1 MITPG
6 ERRTLWR
13 NRDYMLL
20 WSGQAVSR
28 VGTRVSALALPLLVL
43 GLTHAPA
50 QAGLVGALES
60 APSLILSLP
69 AGALV
74 DRWDRKRT
82 MILCDSGRALAM
94 ATIPLAL
101 WLGRLALPQLYVVAL
116 VEGTLSVF
124 FGIALRAC
132 LPRVVPPTQ
141 LTAAAAQQ
149 EALFPIGDLLGPP
162 IGGALYGAVARA
174 TPFALDALSYFA
186 SVGALLAIKTPFQSE
201 RTIAAPHG
209 LRREIGEGMHW
220 LWRQPT
226 IRFLAFLSSGC
237 FFVDAGG
244 PLAVLVLARDR
255 GASPGRIGLLF
266 AVSAVGGLIGFAVI
280 GVAQRRF
287 RFARLLVAI
296 IWLFALVWPL
306 AAIAPNLAVL
316 AVITAAGYLFFSIFT
331 SIEAGYRLGLIPDAL
346 QGRVNS
352 AFQLIALSSYPFG
365 VAVTGLL
372 LQHIG
377 PESTLMVL
385 FAWMLILAVVTT
397 LNAAVGNRSM
407 PAQTPVT

>member
-1 MITPG
+1 MPS
-6 ERRTLWR
+6 EQRALWR

-20 WSGQAVSR
+20 WSGQVVSR

-43 GLTHAPA
+43 GITHAPA

-60 APSLILSLP
+60 VPSLLLSLP

-94 ATIPLAL
+94 TTIPLAL
-101 WLGRLALPQLYVVAL
+101 WFGRLALPQLYVVAL

-124 FGIALRAC
+124 FSIALSAS
-132 LPRVVPPTQ
+132 LPHVVPPTQ

-174 TPFALDALSYFA
+174 APFVLDALSYFA
-186 SVGALLAIKTPFQSE
+186 SVGALLAIRTPFQRE
-201 RTIAAPHG
+201 RDTTAPHD
-209 LRREIGEGMHW
+209 LRQEIGEGVRW
-220 LWRQPT
+220 LWRQPA
-226 IRFLAFLSSGC
+226 IRFLALLSSGC

-255 GASPGRIGLLF
+255 GASPSTIGLLF
-266 AVSAVGGLIGFAVI
+266 AISAVGGLIGFAVI
-280 GVAQRRF
+280 GIVRRRF
-287 RFARLLVAI
+287 RFAPLLAAV
-296 IWLFALVWPL
+296 IWLFALVWLL
-306 AAIAPNLAVL
+306 AALAPNLAVL
-316 AVITAAGYLFFSIFT
+316 AVVTAAGYLFFSIFT
-331 SIEAGYRLGLIPDAL
+331 SIEAGYRLGLTPDAL

-352 AFQLIALSSYPFG
+352 AFQLIALGSYPFG
-365 VAVTGLL
+365 MAVTGVC
-372 LQHIG
+372 LQRIG
-377 PESTLMVL
+377 PVHTLLVL
-385 FAWMLILAVVTT
+385 FAWMLALAVMTT
-397 LNAAVGNRSM
+397 LTAVPHNGRAL
-407 PAQTPVT
+407 AQTPMA